1 MASPI
6 GAASWDF
13 STGPARFF
21 SLPFASL
28 TTFATRRLL
37 MSPDYPAARLDM
49 CERRRLPPVR
59 RLWLLLPSS
68 ARLPTALAAGRLLLG
83 CVATAAATAALAAAA
98 AARALSAPARGS
110 LRVGDRR
117 SAGLAH
123 PLLAQAL
130 VLLVAL

>member
-6 GAASWDF
+6 GVASWDF

-68 ARLPTALAAGRLLLG
+68 ARLPNGRCPKCG
-83 CVATAAATAALAAAA
+83 GGVAPPGDAS
-98 AARALSAPARGS
+98 RAMRP
-110 LRVGDRR
+110 
-117 SAGLAH
+117 
-123 PLLAQAL
+123 AL
-130 VLLVAL
+130 VFKREAASEIRRYFIGPL